1 MTAVIRDKKIILSGI
16 TLLMLCTSQA
26 YAACSREDVQF
37 YLDKGFSTEQI
48 TELCKSAPDAKPAED
63 QVQQKEQDSSKQQVD
78 SAAENEQFLKTAI
91 KGKDI
96 GLDDDT
102 LYYTL
107 RACIEYGEED
117 LFGFTPKACPDV
129 KYVISLKGLE
139 VLGDGRKY
147 GFWGP
152 KEVRV
157 RSKIS
162 FEILGNLKDTKPEDR
177 ELIVEKL
184 DQGDK
189 TGIPIRSDIDLD
201 RVQQVLLQL
210 AE

>member
-1 MTAVIRDKKIILSGI
+1 M
-16 TLLMLCTSQA
+16 
-26 YAACSREDVQF
+26 
-37 YLDKGFSTEQI
+37 
-48 TELCKSAPDAKPAED
+48 CKSTPDAKPAED
-63 QVQQKEQDSSKQQVD
+63 QVQQQEQDSSKQQVD

-96 GLDDDT
+96 GLDEDV
-102 LYYTL
+102 LFYTL
-107 RACIEYGEED
+107 RECIEYGEED

-129 KYVISLKGLE
+129 RYVISLKGLE

-147 GFWGP
+147 GFWGS

-177 ELIVEKL
+177 ELIGEKL